1 MVTSAKAGESDPWP
15 LDATQK
21 EAWVSL
27 MAIVNRALP
36 EMERLFRE
44 HDMLGVHYHI
54 FVELSAAP
62 ERTLQLSE
70 LANRAN
76 LSQSR
81 LTHRLRVLVERGDV
95 AIECDTDDRRVKHAT
110 LTDAGFARLAALAP
124 LHAEDVRRL
133 IFCLLYTS
141 PSPRDA

>member
-1 MVTSAKAGESDPWP
+1 
-15 LDATQK
+15 
-21 EAWVSL
+21 VSL

-133 IFCLLYTS
+133 IFEPLSDRETTNLAEALSKISSSVCEHPEYLN
-141 PSPRDA
+141 P